1 MIGGCQLRISNEVPS
16 EFYDNYAAYI
26 NVSGGRNNIGLFM
39 YGDIRANARGYHSL
53 NGTVVIDG
61 ADELRVATD
70 MKADGTYTQYFAG
83 VSFNPADY
91 DLDKVRFQVRN
102 GLIVAVIHE

>member
-1 MIGGCQLRISNEVPS
+1 
-16 EFYDNYAAYI
+16 
-26 NVSGGRNNIGLFM
+26 M

-70 MKADGTYTQYFAG
+70 MAADGTYINKYYSG

-102 GLIVAVIHE
+102 GLIVAVTRE